1 MVTLKDIKEIN
12 PVDLTKY
19 AVANKIY
26 HEPAFSWWVLFTLLK
41 INRIVPKMQ
50 KKYWRTTH
58 KFKIEVPTSV
68 KSMYEIDNKT
78 GTDFWRKLVAKEIIN
93 EKVA

>member
-1 MVTLKDIKEIN
+1 
-12 PVDLTKY
+12 
-19 AVANKIY
+19 
-26 HEPAFSWWVLFTLLK
+26 
-41 INRIVPKMQ
+41 MQ

-93 EKVA
+93 EKVAQIENKQITVESSKLGSEFVAMKIARYPIVALS